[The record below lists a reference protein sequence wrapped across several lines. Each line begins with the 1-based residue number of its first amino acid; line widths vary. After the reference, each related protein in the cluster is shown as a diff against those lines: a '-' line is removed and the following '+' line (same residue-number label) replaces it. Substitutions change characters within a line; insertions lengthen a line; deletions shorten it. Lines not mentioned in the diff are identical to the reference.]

1 MYYIKMSSI
10 VLNSTHIIDKINNS
24 TFQIDFER
32 SVSLLDKHIAL
43 TSASLYFSWRNIT
56 SSNNKFSYIWI
67 DDVEYFVEL
76 PIGFYEISDIR
87 SYFQYVMT
95 QNGHV
100 MTNSETE
107 QTIYFIDI
115 LINNTKYSIDI
126 ITYPVP
132 TSLPEGFTSSIT
144 FPAVAKNPRFKLP
157 LGMNDIFGYDADFIT
172 DTGSEIQTYN
182 STKAP
187 NVSPDSSV
195 LLVCDQVDNEF
206 SNLGILYAISP
217 SVSIGS
223 LIVDRPSEAI
233 YSKLKNGSYNHLTF
247 RILSSKTF
255 RPIEIVDS
263 EINLIFSIK

>member
-1 MYYIKMSSI
+1 MSSI
-10 VLNSTHIIDKINNS
+10 ILNSTHIIDSINNS

-32 SVSLLDKHIAL
+32 SVSLFDKHIAL

-56 SSNNKFSYIWI
+56 SSNNTFSYIWI
-67 DDVEYFVEL
+67 DDVEYSVEL

-87 SYFQYVMT
+87 TYFQYIMT
-95 QNGHV
+95 KNGHV
-100 MTNSETE
+100 MTNTETNS
-107 QTIYFIDI
+107 TIFFIDM
-115 LINNTKYSIDI
+115 LVNNTKYSIDI

-132 TSLPEGFTSSIT
+132 TTLPEGFTSSIT
-144 FPAVAKNPRFKLP
+144 FPSVAKNPRLTLP
-157 LGMNDIFGYDADFIT
+157 SGMNDIFGYDEGFTTNA
-172 DTGSEIQTYN
+172 GSEIQTYN

-195 LLVCDQVDNEF
+195 LLVCDQVNNEF
-206 SNLGILYAISP
+206 SNLGILYAISQ

-223 LIVDRPSEAI
+223 LIVDRPSQPI

-255 RPIEIVDS
+255 RPIEILDS
-263 EINLIFSIK
+263 EINFIFSIK

>member
-1 MYYIKMSSI
+1 MSSI
-10 VLNSTHIIDKINNS
+10 ILNSTHIIDKINNS

-32 SVSLLDKHIAL
+32 SVSLFDKQIAL

-67 DDVEYFVEL
+67 DDVEYSVEL

-87 SYFQYVMT
+87 TYFQYVMT

-100 MTNSETE
+100 MTNTETDS
-107 QTIYFIDI
+107 TIFFIDM
-115 LINNTKYSIDI
+115 LVNNTKYSIDI

-132 TSLPEGFTSSIT
+132 TTLPEGFISSVT
-144 FPAVAKNPRFKLP
+144 FPSVAKNPRLKLP
-157 LGMNDIFGYDADFIT
+157 SGMNDIFGYDEGFTTNA
-172 DTGSEIQTYN
+172 GSEIQTYN

-195 LLVCDQVDNEF
+195 LLVCDQVENQF

-223 LIVDRPSEAI
+223 LIIDRPSQPI

-255 RPIEIVDS
+255 RPIEILDS
-263 EINLIFSIK
+263 EINFIFSIK